1 MTFPAMNEQRAHQRI
16 RSYLRGEIV
25 HSGGRIRL
33 ECTVRD
39 LSPEGARIQVAR
51 DIALPDPFELYIPQR
66 GLAEK
71 SHIVWR
77 HGDETGV
84 HFVHDPSAAEK
95 SVVTPV
101 SDRSLLVRVETLEN
115 ELNNLRQQLGVM
127 RAKLDRFTTERG

>member
-1 MTFPAMNEQRAHQRI
+1 MNEQRAHQRI

-51 DIALPDPFELYIPQR
+51 DITLPDPFELHIPQR
-66 GLAEK
+66 GMAEK

-77 HGDETGV
+77 QGDETGV
-84 HFVHDPSAAEK
+84 HFVHDAAASPKSAAPQ
-95 SVVTPV
+95 ST
-101 SDRSLLVRVETLEN
+101 DRSLLARVETLEL
-115 ELNNLRQQLGVM
+115 ELASLRQQMGVM
-127 RAKLDRFTTERG
+127 RAKLERFTTERG

>member
-1 MTFPAMNEQRAHQRI
+1 MTFPLMDEHRAHQRI

-39 LSPEGARIQVAR
+39 LSPEGARIQVAG
-51 DIALPDPFELYIPQR
+51 DITLPDPFELHIPQR
-66 GLAEK
+66 GMAEK

-77 HGDETGV
+77 HGNETGV
-84 HFVHDPSAAEK
+84 HFAHDTAAAPTN
-95 SVVTPV
+95 STPQNA
-101 SDRSLLVRVETLEN
+101 DRSLLARVETLEN
-115 ELNNLRQQLGVM
+115 DLANLRQQMAVM

>member
-1 MTFPAMNEQRAHQRI
+1 MDEQRAHQRI
-16 RSYLRGEIV
+16 RSYLKGEIV

-51 DIALPDPFELYIPQR
+51 DITLPDPFDLHIPQR
-66 GLAEK
+66 GMAEK

-77 HGDETGV
+77 QGDETGV
-84 HFVHDPSAAEK
+84 HFVHDTPAAQK
-95 SVVTPV
+95 NAAPQPT
-101 SDRSLLVRVETLEN
+101 DRSLLARVETLEN
-115 ELNNLRQQLGVM
+115 DLSSLRQQMAVM

>member
-1 MTFPAMNEQRAHQRI
+1 MNDQRAHHRV

-39 LSPEGARIQVAR
+39 LSPEGARIQIAR
-51 DIALPDPFELYIPQR
+51 DITLPDPFELHIPQR
-66 GLAEK
+66 GMAEK

-77 HGDETGV
+77 QGDETGV
-84 HFVHDPSAAEK
+84 HFVHDASAPTTNAAPQP
-95 SVVTPV
+95 T
-101 SDRSLLVRVETLEN
+101 DRSLLARVELLES
-115 ELNNLRQQLGVM
+115 ELTSLRQQVGVM